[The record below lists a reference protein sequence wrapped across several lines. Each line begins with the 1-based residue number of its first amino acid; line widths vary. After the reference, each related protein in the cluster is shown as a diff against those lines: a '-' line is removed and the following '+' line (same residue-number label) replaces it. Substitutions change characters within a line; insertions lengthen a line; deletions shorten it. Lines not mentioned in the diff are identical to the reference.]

1 MSITIERWE
10 MDPVNRKLEARCQW
24 NLSRS
29 RRRRGLVK
37 LIRRMDS
44 IIRGAVLIN
53 KLCLI
58 IIVWRFSSQTSNRIA
73 QTNNEKTTKQKRE
86 ALLKTQVKAT
96 PNTNNKTTNSN
107 NNTSRV
113 MKSVDQLPLPKT
125 HPKPPLA
132 PPPLKTT
139 EVPIITTTRS

>member
-10 MDPVNRKLEARCQW
+10 MDPVNRKLEAKCQR
-24 NLSRS
+24 NLNRS

-37 LIRRMDS
+37 LIRKMDS

-58 IIVWRFSSQTSNRIA
+58 IIVWRSSSQTSNRTA

-86 ALLKTQVKAT
+86 EQRKIQAKAT

-113 MKSVDQLPLPKT
+113 MKSVDQLQLPKT
-125 HPKPPLA
+125 PPKQPLA